1 MVAPFGE
8 FLAEKTV
15 QIGTYTPHKRAE
27 HAKHDPKRPKDA
39 KKLNFGPL
47 LVPKC
52 SIWGTK
58 IEAKTDLNTKTP
70 PSLKCY

>member
-27 HAKHDPKRPKDA
+27 HSKHDPKGPKEV
-39 KKLNFGPL
+39 KNINVGPL
-47 LVPKC
+47 LVPKW
-52 SIWGTK
+52 SILGTK

-70 PSLKCY
+70 PSLKCD